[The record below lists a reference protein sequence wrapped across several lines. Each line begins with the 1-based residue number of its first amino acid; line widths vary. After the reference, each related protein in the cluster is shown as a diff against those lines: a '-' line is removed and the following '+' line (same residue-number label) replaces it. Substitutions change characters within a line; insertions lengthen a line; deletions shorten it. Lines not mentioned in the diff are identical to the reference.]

1 MVYIGMDVHQSSTTF
16 CLFDPSEGP
25 KGRYRTVTRPT
36 TAEEISAVLRPF
48 DGNCQVAYEVGTQAQ
63 WIATIVRPLAGEVQ
77 VANPSL
83 IPWLFRSGRKNDRLD
98 ARKLATLLY
107 LNQLPTVHLP
117 AADISAW
124 RALINHRRTLIR
136 RRTMIKNQ
144 IQAIRRAFGYACPHR
159 SCWTR
164 VGLVWL
170 RSLTFDDARRLM
182 VTTLLEELS
191 FIGVHVAK
199 VERQLD
205 AIAKGRA
212 NVSLLRSIPGIG
224 PRTAEAI
231 VAFTD
236 VVKRFGNRK
245 QFASYFGMT
254 PTEDSSGLVERHGH
268 ISKRGPSV
276 VRWVLTEA
284 SHQVIAR
291 CPVFRTFFMRI
302 HRGKKDRYKKAI
314 VATGRKVLTVCFGMM
329 RDQTLFEPGQ
339 VLRSAA

>member
-1 MVYIGMDVHQSSTTF
+1 
-16 CLFDPSEGP
+16 
-25 KGRYRTVTRPT
+25 
-36 TAEEISAVLRPF
+36 
-48 DGNCQVAYEVGTQAQ
+48 
-63 WIATIVRPLAGEVQ
+63 
-77 VANPSL
+77 
-83 IPWLFRSGRKNDRLD
+83 
-98 ARKLATLLY
+98 

-117 AADISAW
+117 PADISAW

-144 IQAIRRAFGYACPHR
+144 IHAIRRSFGYGCPHK

-164 VGLVWL
+164 AGLVWL

-182 VTTLLEELS
+182 VTTLLDELS
-191 FIGVHVAK
+191 FVSVQVFK

-205 AIAKGRA
+205 AIAKGQA
-212 NVSLLRSIPGIG
+212 NVNLLRSIPGIG

-291 CPVFRTFFMRI
+291 CPVFRSFFARI
-302 HRGKKDRYKKAI
+302 HRGKKDRRKKAI
-314 VATGRKVLTVCFGMM
+314 IATGRKVLTVCFGMM
-329 RDQTLFEPGQ
+329 RDQTRYDPGK